1 MDKKEFASLIT
12 EFLKQHGFTKH
23 KRKKNL
29 WLKEEEQLTKYV
41 KLNHSS
47 FGNYYHLEYAFDLQG
62 LEKDGLDF
70 HIWDQVNLHHY
81 KRTPKAV
88 EELEASPS
96 VNEPNNTLVKLF
108 TDDVITEIEKLKSGA
123 YTEDEWIQRSL
134 EKDPPYVNAFDL
146 DVPLDEGMRIEFVKG
161 VIENAVLAKLGR
173 IQTLEDVKQLLQTE
187 DERYFVTDD
196 VRSFLGLT
204 L

>member
-1 MDKKEFASLIT
+1 MDKKEFTSLIT
-12 EFLKQHGFTKH
+12 EFLKEHGYIKH

-41 KLNHSS
+41 KLNHSN

-62 LEKDGLDF
+62 LEKDQVDF
-70 HIWDQVNLHHY
+70 HHWDQVNLHHY
-81 KRTPKAV
+81 KRTNNAL
-88 EELEASPS
+88 EELETSPS
-96 VNEPNNTLVKLF
+96 ADEPGDTLEKLF
-108 TDDVITEIEKLKSGA
+108 TDDGITEIENIKSGA

-134 EKDPPYVNAFDL
+134 KKDPPYVNAFDM
-146 DVPLDEGMRIEFVKG
+146 DVPLDEGARMELVKD
-161 VIENAVLAKLGR
+161 VLENAVLAKLER
-173 IQTLEDVKQLLQTE
+173 VQTLEDVKQLLQTE
-187 DERYFVTDD
+187 DERYFITDD